1 MAKELP
7 RFAPLSLKEMRAF
20 WKQYRGNMDVE
31 RMLLEIQYSRQV
43 IHDIEIYFVSVYK
56 VWREPDLGT
65 LVALEKMRVLLQ
77 EQHARQG
84 VLASLMPAPK
94 KKEPPA
100 EPEPA
105 LLD

>member
-20 WKQYRGNMDVE
+20 WKLYRGNQDVE

-43 IHDIEIYFVSVYK
+43 IHDIEVYFVSVHTA
-56 VWREPDLGT
+56 WREANLGK
-65 LVALEKMRVLLQ
+65 LVALEKTRVLLQ
-77 EQHARQG
+77 QQHTRQG

-94 KKEPPA
+94 KTEPPA

-105 LLD
+105 LVD

>member
-7 RFAPLSLKEMRAF
+7 PFAPLGLKEMRSF
-20 WKQYRGNMDVE
+20 WKQYRGNVDVE

-43 IHDIEIYFVSVYK
+43 IHDIEVYFVSVHK
-56 VWREPDLGT
+56 VWREHDLGT

-94 KKEPPA
+94 KEEPP

-105 LLD
+105 VID

>member
-7 RFAPLSLKEMRAF
+7 CFAPLSLKEMRAF
-20 WKQYRGNMDVE
+20 WKQYRGNIDVK

-84 VLASLMPAPK
+84 VLASLTPAPK
-94 KKEPPA
+94 KAEPP

-105 LLD
+105 VID